1 MYLKPDQLYIDY
13 IKINYKII
21 LEGIY
26 MKKLL
31 AVATI
36 GVVGYLV
43 VKKIKERKNN
53 DVVEVN
59 EEMENEEVVEN
70 VVEEQP
76 EVEVVDNV
84 EEEIVPENN
93 NEITREEMIQEMANC
108 VKNIQENEDYME
120 KIYEVC
126 DEIFDTNNEEFEKLF
141 KDLDM

>member
-1 MYLKPDQLYIDY
+1 
-13 IKINYKII
+13 
-21 LEGIY
+21 

-70 VVEEQP
+70 VVEENLN
-76 EVEVVDNV
+76 EEAEVVGKVMNDNIEGV
-84 EEEIVPENN
+84 AENN
-93 NEITREEMIQEMANC
+93 EG
-108 VKNIQENEDYME
+108 
-120 KIYEVC
+120 
-126 DEIFDTNNEEFEKLF
+126 
-141 KDLDM
+141 KDLVMQFVELAAEIYVMYLGYKFYKLMVQVGIVKGCKIMLEKVAAYILAMLGIRCFRFLAMGK

>member
-1 MYLKPDQLYIDY
+1 
-13 IKINYKII
+13 
-21 LEGIY
+21 
-26 MKKLL
+26 MKKLVMIGIGL
-31 AVATI
+31 AV
-36 GVVGYLV
+36 GYYVG
-43 VKKIKERKNN
+43 KKVRERFIDKA
-53 DVVEVN
+53 E
-59 EEMENEEVVEN
+59 EN

-76 EVEVVDNV
+76 EVEVEIVDNV

>member
-1 MYLKPDQLYIDY
+1 
-13 IKINYKII
+13 
-21 LEGIY
+21 
-26 MKKLL
+26 MKKLVMIGIGL
-31 AVATI
+31 AV
-36 GVVGYLV
+36 GYYVG
-43 VKKIKERKNN
+43 KKVRERFIDKA
-53 DVVEVN
+53 E
-59 EEMENEEVVEN
+59 EN

-126 DEIFDTNNEEFEKLF
+126 DDIFDTNNEEFEKLF

>member
-1 MYLKPDQLYIDY
+1 
-13 IKINYKII
+13 
-21 LEGIY
+21 
-26 MKKLL
+26 MKKIVMIGIGL
-31 AVATI
+31 AV
-36 GVVGYLV
+36 GYYVG
-43 VKKIKERKNN
+43 KKVKERFINKA
-53 DVVEVN
+53 E
-59 EEMENEEVVEN
+59 EN

-108 VKNIQENEDYME
+108 VKNIQENEDYMD

>member
-126 DEIFDTNNEEFEKLF
+126 DDIFDTNNEEFEKLF

>member
-1 MYLKPDQLYIDY
+1 
-13 IKINYKII
+13 
-21 LEGIY
+21 
-26 MKKLL
+26 MKKLVMIGIGL
-31 AVATI
+31 AV
-36 GVVGYLV
+36 GYYVG
-43 VKKIKERKNN
+43 KKVRERFINKA
-53 DVVEVN
+53 E
-59 EEMENEEVVEN
+59 EN

-126 DEIFDTNNEEFEKLF
+126 DEIFDTNDEEFEKLF

>member
-1 MYLKPDQLYIDY
+1 
-13 IKINYKII
+13 
-21 LEGIY
+21 
-26 MKKLL
+26 MKKLVMIGIGL
-31 AVATI
+31 AV
-36 GVVGYLV
+36 GYYVG
-43 VKKIKERKNN
+43 KKVRERFI
-53 DVVEVN
+53 DTAE
-59 EEMENEEVVEN
+59 EN

-76 EVEVVDNV
+76 EVEVEVVDNV

-108 VKNIQENEDYME
+108 VKNIQENEDYMD

>member
-1 MYLKPDQLYIDY
+1 
-13 IKINYKII
+13 
-21 LEGIY
+21 
-26 MKKLL
+26 MKKIVMIGIGL
-31 AVATI
+31 AV
-36 GVVGYLV
+36 GYYVG
-43 VKKIKERKNN
+43 KKVRERFINKA
-53 DVVEVN
+53 E
-59 EEMENEEVVEN
+59 EN

-84 EEEIVPENN
+84 EEEIVPEN

-126 DEIFDTNNEEFEKLF
+126 DEIFDTNDEEFEKLF

>member
-1 MYLKPDQLYIDY
+1 
-13 IKINYKII
+13 
-21 LEGIY
+21 
-26 MKKLL
+26 MKKIVMIGIGL
-31 AVATI
+31 AV
-36 GVVGYLV
+36 GYYVG
-43 VKKIKERKNN
+43 KKVKERFIDKA
-53 DVVEVN
+53 E
-59 EEMENEEVVEN
+59 EN

-84 EEEIVPENN
+84 EEEIVPEN

>member
-1 MYLKPDQLYIDY
+1 
-13 IKINYKII
+13 
-21 LEGIY
+21 
-26 MKKLL
+26 MKKIVMIGIGL
-31 AVATI
+31 AV
-36 GVVGYLV
+36 GYYVG
-43 VKKIKERKNN
+43 KKVRERFINKA
-53 DVVEVN
+53 E
-59 EEMENEEVVEN
+59 EN

-84 EEEIVPENN
+84 EEEIVPEENK
-93 NEITREEMIQEMANC
+93 EMTREEMIQEMANC

>member
-1 MYLKPDQLYIDY
+1 
-13 IKINYKII
+13 
-21 LEGIY
+21 
-26 MKKLL
+26 MKKIVMIGIGL
-31 AVATI
+31 AV
-36 GVVGYLV
+36 GYYVG
-43 VKKIKERKNN
+43 KKVKERFINKA
-53 DVVEVN
+53 E
-59 EEMENEEVVEN
+59 EN

-126 DEIFDTNNEEFEKLF
+126 DDIFDTNNEEFEKLF

>member
-1 MYLKPDQLYIDY
+1 
-13 IKINYKII
+13 
-21 LEGIY
+21 

-70 VVEEQP
+70 VVEENLN
-76 EVEVVDNV
+76 EEAEV
-84 EEEIVPENN
+84 EEEVVGKVMNDNIEGVAENN
-93 NEITREEMIQEMANC
+93 EG
-108 VKNIQENEDYME
+108 
-120 KIYEVC
+120 
-126 DEIFDTNNEEFEKLF
+126 
-141 KDLDM
+141 KDLVMQFVELAAEIYVMYLGYKFYKLMVQVGIVKGCKIMLEKVAAYILAMLGIRCFRFLAMGK

>member
-1 MYLKPDQLYIDY
+1 
-13 IKINYKII
+13 
-21 LEGIY
+21 
-26 MKKLL
+26 MKKLVMIGIGL
-31 AVATI
+31 AV
-36 GVVGYLV
+36 GYYVG
-43 VKKIKERKNN
+43 KKVRERFIDKA
-53 DVVEVN
+53 E
-59 EEMENEEVVEN
+59 EN

-84 EEEIVPENN
+84 EEEIVPEN

-126 DEIFDTNNEEFEKLF
+126 DEIFDTNDEEFEKLF

>member
-1 MYLKPDQLYIDY
+1 
-13 IKINYKII
+13 
-21 LEGIY
+21 
-26 MKKLL
+26 MKKLVMIGIGL
-31 AVATI
+31 AV
-36 GVVGYLV
+36 GYYVG
-43 VKKIKERKNN
+43 KKVRERFINKA
-53 DVVEVN
+53 E
-59 EEMENEEVVEN
+59 EN

-120 KIYEVC
+120 KIYKVC
-126 DEIFDTNNEEFEKLF
+126 DDIFDTNNEEFEKLF